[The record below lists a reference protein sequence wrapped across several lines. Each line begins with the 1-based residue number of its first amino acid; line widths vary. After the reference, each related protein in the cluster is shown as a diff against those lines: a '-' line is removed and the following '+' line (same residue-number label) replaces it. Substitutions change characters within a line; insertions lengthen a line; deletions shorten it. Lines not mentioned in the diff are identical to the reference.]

1 MIHSFFKYKAVK
13 SHIFLAAL
21 IIISTVQ
28 VVAQRRKDKVPVTY
42 EELYDE
48 PYAINK
54 LFIQFQPMY
63 GELFVSNINAGFGLE
78 ATYFLKDKFT
88 FRAHTR
94 LTYFKRFDV
103 VRNQSLE
110 NSDLDNVAEV
120 YNYYEAG
127 ATYHIKDFEQSS
139 STKMF
144 LYKKSYRGNRWAA
157 RVPLTAEI
165 PSKVRK
171 IYGARLGGLIFDT
184 EVDINRSLEAQDLT
198 TEVLVDPNGVSIP
211 ATVPGPNGE
220 DQELGLFSSQR
231 TGAIYAGASMTWIRN
246 VAVDFDNK
254 YTEGVDDLIFTAF
267 VDLIVA
273 PSVRVDDL
281 LYNGSVYSVDELD
294 TSVLGFR
301 AGIDG
306 KFNRTWGWAY
316 GGEVGMR
323 PGLKGRG
330 FYALIK
336 VSFPVF
342 STNLDY
348 TVEAFGK

>member
-1 MIHSFFKYKAVK
+1 MKF
-13 SHIFLAAL
+13 HIFLAPLLAL
-21 IIISTVQ
+21 LCTQSF
-28 VVAQRRKDKVPVTY
+28 AQSRKDKVPVTY

-54 LFIQFQPMY
+54 LFVQFQPMY

-88 FRAHTR
+88 FRAHGR
-94 LTYFKRFDV
+94 LAYYKRFDAM
-103 VRNQSLE
+103 RNQSLE
-110 NSDLDNVAEV
+110 NSDVDNTTETF
-120 YNYYEAG
+120 NYYEAG
-127 ATYHIKDFEQSS
+127 ATYHIKDFEESS
-139 STKMF
+139 STKMI

-198 TEVLVDPNGVSIP
+198 SAVLVNSNGESIP

-273 PSVRVDDL
+273 PSVRVDDI
-281 LYNGSVYSVDELD
+281 LYNGSTYSVDGLD
-294 TSVLGFR
+294 TSMFGFR

-316 GGEVGMR
+316 GGEVGVR
-323 PGLKGRG
+323 PGLQGRG
-330 FYALIK
+330 FYALLKI
-336 VSFPVF
+336 SFPVF

-348 TVEAFGK
+348 SVEAFGK

>member
-1 MIHSFFKYKAVK
+1 MK
-13 SHIFLAAL
+13 SRIFLAAIL
-21 IIISTVQ
+21 AIFSTQ
-28 VVAQRRKDKVPVTY
+28 GFSQNRKDKVPVTY

-54 LFIQFQPMY
+54 LFVQFQPMY

-88 FRAHTR
+88 FRAHGR
-94 LTYFKRFDV
+94 LTYFKRFDM
-103 VRNQSLE
+103 VRNQSIE
-110 NSDLDNVAEV
+110 NSDVDNTPEV
-120 YNYYEAG
+120 FNYYEAG
-127 ATYHIKDFEQSS
+127 ATYHIKDFEESS
-139 STKMF
+139 STKMI

-198 TEVLVDPNGVSIP
+198 TAVLVDPNGVSIP
-211 ATVPGPNGE
+211 ATVADPNGE
-220 DQELGLFSSQR
+220 EQELGLFSSQR

-273 PSVRVDDL
+273 PSVRVDDI

-294 TSVLGFR
+294 TSMFGFR

-336 VSFPVF
+336 ISFPVF

-348 TVEAFGK
+348 SVEAFGK

>member
-1 MIHSFFKYKAVK
+1 MINPFFKYKAVK

-21 IIISTVQ
+21 LAISAVQ
-28 VVAQRRKDKVPVTY
+28 AVAQSRKDKVPVTY

-54 LFIQFQPMY
+54 LFVQFQPMY
-63 GELFVSNINAGFGLE
+63 GEVYVSNINAGFGLE
-78 ATYFLKDKFT
+78 ATYFMKDKFT
-88 FRAHTR
+88 FHAHGR
-94 LTYFKRFDV
+94 LAYYKRFDMT
-103 VRNQSLE
+103 RNQSIE
-110 NSDLDNVAEV
+110 NSSVSNTAET

-127 ATYHIKDFEQSS
+127 ATYHIKDFEESS

-144 LYKKSYRGNRWAA
+144 LYKKSYRGSRWAA

-171 IYGARLGGLIFDT
+171 IYGARLGGLVFDT
-184 EVDINRSLEAQDLT
+184 EVDINRSLEAQDKT
-198 TEVLVDPNGVSIP
+198 SEVLVDPNGAPIP
-211 ATVPGPNGE
+211 ASFTDTNGE
-220 DQELGLFSSQR
+220 VQELGLFSSQR
-231 TGAIYAGASMTWIRN
+231 VGAIYAGASMTWIRN

-281 LYNGSVYSVDELD
+281 LYDGSVYSVDGLD
-294 TSVLGFR
+294 TSMIGFR
-301 AGIDG
+301 AGIEG

-323 PGLKGRG
+323 PGLLGRG
-330 FYALIK
+330 FYALVKI
-336 VSFPVF
+336 SFPVF

-348 TVEAFGK
+348 SVEAFGK

>member
-1 MIHSFFKYKAVK
+1 MK
-13 SHIFLAAL
+13 SHIFLAVSL
-21 IIISTVQ
+21 VLVYTQSLSQ
-28 VVAQRRKDKVPVTY
+28 SRKDKVPVTY

-54 LFIQFQPMY
+54 LFVQFQPMY

-88 FRAHTR
+88 FRAHGR
-94 LTYFKRFDV
+94 LAYYKRFDAM
-103 VRNQSLE
+103 RNQSLE
-110 NSDLDNVAEV
+110 NSDVSNTTETF
-120 YNYYEAG
+120 NYYEAG
-127 ATYHIKDFEQSS
+127 ATYHIKDFEESS

-198 TEVLVDPNGVSIP
+198 SAVLVNSAGESIP

-273 PSVRVDDL
+273 PSVRVDDI
-281 LYNGSVYSVDELD
+281 LYNGSTYSVDGLD
-294 TSVLGFR
+294 TSFLGFR

-316 GGEVGMR
+316 GGEVGIR
-323 PGLKGRG
+323 PGLQGRG

-336 VSFPVF
+336 ISFPVF
-342 STNLDY
+342 S
-348 TVEAFGK
+348 